1 MLFVSAHDKQVY
13 TRLHMGNSEQYR
25 LMHLLYL
32 LRLLQNQAENE
43 MEDLEVEEDRDLV
56 QTLHL

>member
-1 MLFVSAHDKQVY
+1 
-13 TRLHMGNSEQYR
+13 MGNSEQYR